1 MNNNPEKYREKLER
15 IHQKLKTEGDI
26 SPLEADFVAEIE
38 LRYWKKELDRMKN
51 AKSWG
56 KSGGPLHLLYS
67 DILKKLEKKEEGN
80 FIYAIPFLS
89 SHFPGKPKEDAVFP
103 VIKECYEHLKRKHLV
118 TSIDF
123 SNLPKDTQMLEK
135 YFKVFGNYD
144 LLHKTR
150 MEFKTCGGVRRA
162 KVPMGKMVHLSTAT
176 PSHVFNMYN
185 MPNDKTWQ
193 DAIISET
200 TERKHMPGFQETV
213 MGAVLRIMRVPTL
226 WLVTYRYKQDVMMPK
241 DVDVL
246 HTLDIIRKELDLVS
260 MWEENFGDRFIRKD
274 KLEKFVEIVLR
285 ESEYI
290 KSARMKKQ
298 HLDDEFLE
306 ITL

>member
-1 MNNNPEKYREKLER
+1 MNNNPEKDREKLER

-51 AKSWG
+51 AGWYFASEPWG
-56 KSGGPLHLLYS
+56 KKDGPLYLLYS

-89 SHFPGKPKEDAVFP
+89 SPFPGKPKEDAVFP

-118 TSIDF
+118 TSIEF
-123 SNLPKDTQMLEK
+123 SKPPENAKNLEK
-135 YFKVFGNYD
+135 YFNVFGI
-144 LLHKTR
+144 
-150 MEFKTCGGVRRA
+150 MEFKTCGMVRRTGI
-162 KVPMGKMVHLSTAT
+162 PMDKMIRIPTAT
-176 PSHVFNMYN
+176 PSHVFNIYN
-185 MPNDKTWQ
+185 IPNDKTWKG
-193 DAIISET
+193 AIISET

-213 MGAVLRIMRVPTL
+213 TGAVLKAMGVPEL
-226 WLVTYRYKQDVMMPK
+226 WLVTYRYEQDVMIPK
-241 DVDVL
+241 DMEVL
-246 HTLDIIRKELDLVS
+246 HTLEIIRKKLNLVS

-274 KLEKFVEIVLR
+274 KLEKFAEIVLR

-290 KSARMKKQ
+290 KSVRMKKQ